1 MVQKDK
7 FIGCLVGCAI
17 GDALGMPVE
26 GWPKARIQTHAGK
39 ITDYLDPIILRDE
52 SGEPLAED
60 EFGPIHNWT
69 EVFAKGEYT
78 DDTILTLAIA
88 ESIIECGLPDPY
100 HLTQKQLQI
109 YEEFSQERSKCGFG
123 GTTKAAFENLKQGK
137 RLTES
142 GVIGGPGTG
151 PAMKTAPIG
160 LWMSGR
166 KMRREIGLFLA
177 DLVAQSTHLDPRSRV
192 CAVIQTDL
200 IENLVNDELHR
211 EYLTNFCGAI
221 CDHWEEELTNEFKWY
236 KKGNIADKIEWI
248 SLNRRAT
255 VEEAHAY
262 LGSSSAVY
270 RAYPFVLWM
279 LQKFWYSP
287 VDGLIEL
294 VNCGGDCDT
303 TGAMYGALIGAKHGI
318 TIFPQHLLDGLNGLE
333 NIVAIATDLHSVCS
347 NA

>member
-1 MVQKDK
+1 MISENK

-26 GWPKARIQTHAGK
+26 GWPKERIRACLGK
-39 ITDYLDPIILRDE
+39 ITDYLDPIILHDE
-52 SGEPLAED
+52 SGKRLIED

-69 EVFAKGEYT
+69 EVFSKGEYT

-88 ESIIECGLPDPY
+88 ESIIECGLPDPV
-100 HLTQKQLQI
+100 HLTQKQLEI
-109 YEEFSQERSKCGFG
+109 YEDFAQGRSKCGFG
-123 GTTKAAFENLKQGK
+123 GTTKAAFENLKKGR

-160 LWMSGR
+160 LWISVN
-166 KMRREIGLFLA
+166 KNRRETGLFLA
-177 DLVAQSTHLDPRSRV
+177 DLIARSTHLDPRSRV

-200 IENLVNDELHR
+200 VSLLVNDDLHR
-211 EYLTNFCGAI
+211 ENLTNYCGAT
-221 CDHWEEELTNEFKWY
+221 CNQWEDALTDKFKWY
-236 KKGNIADKIEWI
+236 KKGNIGNKLDWI
-248 SLNRRAT
+248 SLNRRAS
-255 VEEAHAY
+255 VEEAHAH

-279 LQKFWYSP
+279 LQKFWDEP
-287 VDGLIEL
+287 VEGLIEL

-318 TIFPQHLLDGLNGLE
+318 EIFPQHLLDGLNGLE
-333 NIVAIATDLHSVCS
+333 NIIAVASDLYSVCT